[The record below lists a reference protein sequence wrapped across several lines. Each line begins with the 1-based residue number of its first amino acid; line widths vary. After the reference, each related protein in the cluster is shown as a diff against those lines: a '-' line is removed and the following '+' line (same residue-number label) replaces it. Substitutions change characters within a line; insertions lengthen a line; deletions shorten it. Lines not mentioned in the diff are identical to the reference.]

1 MSYVIGRDDS
11 IVFGCCEHRHRDRP
25 RQLARILLHHYTVI
39 MVKKMVYLEPEQDA
53 IVKRLARVA
62 KTSETEVI
70 RRAIAAYGDA
80 NAAKNRR

>member
-1 MSYVIGRDDS
+1 
-11 IVFGCCEHRHRDRP
+11 
-25 RQLARILLHHYTVI
+25 